1 MLNTSKIVSI
11 LESSL
16 FVWLGLA
23 LVFSLA
29 GTGVVLPEWIQM
41 IGRTHPLFLHF
52 PIVLLLMGLLFY
64 WIPGFRSKEENRHIG
79 DLSFLIGSNFA
90 GITILAGLILAQEDY
105 EGEALF
111 WHQWIGIGVFVCS
124 ILVYF
129 FRDQNLK
136 ILKPVTLL
144 LSLGILITG
153 HLGANLTHGEDFLLA
168 PIQTKE
174 VEMIALSDAEV
185 FRDMVQPILKAKC
198 ESCHKEGKIKGELRM
213 DHLEGLRK
221 GGKSGPF
228 VVASNFKNSLLIQR
242 INLPQEDK
250 KHMPPINKPQLT
262 DQEIDILM
270 EWVASGA
277 SFEQKV
283 EAIDP
288 KSELFKLAS
297 LKFNSAKTYSF
308 DPADPDDIE
317 ELNNFFRKV
326 KPLSPESPALE
337 ASYFGISSF
346 EPNSLKE
353 LLDVKNQL
361 VILNLN
367 KMPLK
372 GVDLSFFDQF
382 IHLEDLQLNFTDL
395 ESNQLKFLSGLKNL
409 KNLALSGNQL
419 DPESIKQLAQLK
431 NLQNLYF
438 WQNGWDKTSKEK
450 LKKALPKT
458 KINFGFDGKG
468 IIYALNSPKIELA
481 KNLFKDSIELKFS
494 HPIKTVEIRYTLDG
508 SEPDSISSP
517 IYKKSVWLT
526 KTAKIKAKSF
536 AADWSS
542 SENSEAVVMKSSVS
556 PLKYELKTESSP
568 VYRAFGA
575 ATLFDQIKGK
585 NNHTSGE
592 WLGFQGESL
601 DLEIEIEKNK
611 SIQELTIGM
620 LIHEAAHIFPPSKIE
635 IWSLRE
641 GKWVSIVNQIPK
653 QSEKTRESRTEILT
667 YNFETPQNGKIR
679 VKITPL
685 AQLPKWHPSPGS
697 KGWLF
702 VDEILLN

>member
-1 MLNTSKIVSI
+1 MLKTSKIISI
-11 LESSL
+11 LENTV

-23 LVFSLA
+23 LIFTFVN
-29 GTGVVLPEWIQM
+29 TDIILPNWIQL
-41 IGRTHPLFLHF
+41 IGRTHPLLLHF
-52 PIVLLLMGLLFY
+52 PIVLLLVGIIFY
-64 WIPGFRSKEENRHIG
+64 WIPSIRSKQEIRQIG
-79 DLSFLIGSNFA
+79 DLSFLAGINFA
-90 GITILAGLILAQEDY
+90 GLTVFAGLILAQEEY
-105 EGEALF
+105 EGDALF
-111 WHQWIGIGVFVCS
+111 WHQWVGIGVFVLS
-124 ILVYF
+124 ILLYF
-129 FRDQNLK
+129 LRNKELK
-136 ILKPVTLL
+136 VLKPMTLVL
-144 LSLGILITG
+144 AFGILVTG

-185 FRDMVQPILKAKC
+185 FRDLVQPILKAKC

-213 DHLEGLRK
+213 DHIEGLKK

-228 VVASNFKNSLLIQR
+228 VVASNFENSLLIQR

-262 DQEIDILM
+262 DQEIEILM

-283 EAIDP
+283 EEVDP

-297 LKFNSAKTYSF
+297 LKFNSAKTYTF
-308 DPADPDDIE
+308 EPADSDDVD

-346 EPNSLKE
+346 DPNSLKE
-353 LLDVKNQL
+353 LLDVKTQL
-361 VILNLN
+361 VKLSLN
-367 KMPLK
+367 KMPLQ

-382 IHLEDLQLNFTDL
+382 INLEDLQLNFTDL
-395 ESNQLKFLSGLKNL
+395 ESNQLKFISGLKNL
-409 KNLALSGNQL
+409 KNLAISGNQL
-419 DPESIKQLAQLK
+419 DPESIQQLSQLK
-431 NLQNLYF
+431 NLENLYF
-438 WQNGWDKTSKEK
+438 WQSGWDETAQEK

-458 KINFGFDGKG
+458 NINFGFDGRG
-468 IIYALNSPKIELA
+468 VIYALNAPKIELA
-481 KNLFKDSIELKFS
+481 KNLFKDSIEIKLS
-494 HPIKTVEIRYTLDG
+494 HPIKTVEIRYTIDG
-508 SEPDSISSP
+508 TEPDSISSP
-517 IYKKSVWLT
+517 IYKNPVWLT

-536 AADWSS
+536 ATDWSS
-542 SENSEAVVMKSSVS
+542 SENSEAVVMKSSIS
-556 PLKYELKTESSP
+556 PLNYLLKTESSP

-575 ATLFDQIKGK
+575 KTLFDQIKGK

-592 WLGFQGESL
+592 WLGYQGESL
-601 DLEIEIEKNK
+601 DLEMEIEKNK
-611 SIQELTIGM
+611 NIHELTIGL

-635 IWSLRE
+635 IWSLKD
-641 GKWVSIVNQIPK
+641 GKWVSLVNEIPK
-653 QSEKTRESRTEILT
+653 QSEKIKETRTEILS
-667 YNFETPQNGKIR
+667 YHFGTPQNGKIR